1 MFIGH
6 FALSFLL
13 IYFLLNVYT
22 DVETKQVIRLSLISG
37 IYGLVADLD
46 IIFAFVET
54 LLFVSETGNIT
65 IEAFWNIS
73 RNFHRKSTHSLVV
86 GVLSIIGI
94 VIQFIYIDDVAKPYE
109 NSTFDYGI
117 SILFGG
123 LIGMLTGNFAR
134 GVLVSGLFVFCILSV
149 TRVILYKTSFN
160 KNIVLVSAF
169 VGILSHPF
177 GDVFTGTPPNFFY
190 PLYDIN
196 LERIVLFTNE
206 TLNISALFLIE
217 SLLFVLFMLI
227 YADSK
232 DINNNITYITFF
244 AAIASGGVL
253 SYFITSPSIDEPYTF
268 VSGILLLTIGY
279 IIITSY
285 KRDVQY
291 LFRAPIVSFLIGLG
305 YFITTA
311 SALSI

>member
-13 IYFLLNVYT
+13 IYFLLDVCTN
-22 DVETKQVIRLSLISG
+22 VETKQVIRLSLISG

-73 RNFHRKSTHSLVV
+73 RKFHRKSTHSLVV
-86 GVLSIIGI
+86 GLLSIIGI

-109 NSTFDYGI
+109 NITIDYGI

-149 TRVILYKTSFN
+149 TRVILYKTLFN

-190 PLYDIN
+190 PLYDIHF
-196 LERIVLFTNE
+196 ERIVLFTNE

-217 SLLFVLFMLI
+217 NLLFVLFMLI

-232 DINNNITYITFF
+232 DIKINITYITFS

-253 SYFITSPSIDEPYTF
+253 SYFITSPSIDEPYKF
-268 VSGILLLTIGY
+268 VSGILLLTSGY

-285 KRDVQY
+285 KRDVRY
-291 LFRAPIVSFLIGLG
+291 LFRAPIVSFLICLG